1 MGSNHTKAQDK
12 YDRANT
18 VQMHL
23 KFNVRSDADVL
34 DKLNS
39 CENKQG
45 YIKRLIREDMAK
57 NRK

>member
-1 MGSNHTKAQDK
+1 MGNNHTKAQDK
-12 YDRANT
+12 YDKSNT

-57 NRK
+57 NGK